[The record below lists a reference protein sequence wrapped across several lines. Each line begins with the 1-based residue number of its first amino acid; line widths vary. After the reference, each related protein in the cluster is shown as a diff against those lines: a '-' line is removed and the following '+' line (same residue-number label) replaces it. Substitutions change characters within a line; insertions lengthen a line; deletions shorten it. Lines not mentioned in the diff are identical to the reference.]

1 MKRWGPYMM
10 KQPMVWLLAAL
21 ALSPLVAA
29 ESLYVHSAKASLLAA
44 PKFNADILVSVE
56 KGAELVLIEQQKR
69 WFLVQFDDQT
79 GWVSSLL
86 VKSEPPL
93 DKVSVIGSD
102 AVEITG
108 QTRSR
113 ASEVSTAGATRGL
126 TESDAS
132 TDDGVSDYNE
142 LVEMEGISVPG
153 EEIIEFADAIVREN
167 GE

>member
-86 VKSEPPL
+86 VKSAQIFEI
-93 DKVSVIGSD
+93 DKLLLSNFSKFK
-102 AVEITG
+102 
-108 QTRSR
+108 
-113 ASEVSTAGATRGL
+113 
-126 TESDAS
+126 
-132 TDDGVSDYNE
+132 Y
-142 LVEMEGISVPG
+142 ISSSSN
-153 EEIIEFADAIVREN
+153 ISFLFLIYFSLSYR
-167 GE
+167 